1 MFSTRIT
8 GSCFDYKY
16 VYISMADHI
25 LNNNNVENDN
35 TNCNVL
41 GNIFLNVSYM
51 LDSNRF

>member
-8 GSCFDYKY
+8 GSCLDLQY

-25 LNNNNVENDN
+25 LNDNIDNGN

-41 GNIFLNVSYM
+41 GNVFLNVSYM
-51 LDSNRF
+51 LDSTKL